1 MFQRGFLCSISW
13 LGYNNIY
20 IASSHFTTQ
29 YNLKICPIIVAT
41 LSPWSLIFSQWK
53 KSIFWLPLTLGI
65 CINALKQPRRYW
77 NGNTQ
82 LSLTKDLKAGQY
94 LNPGTLSC
102 GISIPQVER
111 LSLTLY
117 VLKYITCVWSP
128 GRGRFS
134 MTTGAAPLWGQ
145 CLRQFFSS
153 CSVSFLSSFCCLV
166 LSSGY

>member
-13 LGYNNIY
+13 PGYNNIY
-20 IASSHFTTQ
+20 IAYSHVKTQ
-29 YNLKICPIIVAT
+29 SHLKICHIIVAT
-41 LSPWSLIFSQWK
+41 LFPWSLIYSQWE

-65 CINALKQPRRYW
+65 CINALKQPRRHW

-94 LNPGTLSC
+94 LNPGTLSW
-102 GISIPQVER
+102 GISIPQVKKV
-111 LSLTLY
+111 SLTLY

-128 GRGRFS
+128 GQGRFS
-134 MTTGAAPLWGQ
+134 MTKAAAPLWRQ
-145 CLRQFFSS
+145 CLRQFFPS
-153 CSVSFLSSFCCLV
+153 CSVSFLSSVCCLV